1 MKFLPI
7 CFVTAALA
15 ITGCD
20 KNTPAKAAEATLQ
33 EINRAAAAVTMQNGG
48 KGVTTNEVAKF
59 LELSG
64 QTFPTPPA
72 GKQLVL
78 IPSTHKFEF
87 VNQ

>member
-7 CFVTAALA
+7 CFVTAALT
-15 ITGCD
+15 ITGCN
-20 KNTPAKAAEATLQ
+20 KNTPVKNSEATLQ
-33 EINRAAAAVTMQNGG
+33 ELNRAAGAVSMRSGG
-48 KGVTTNEVAKF
+48 KTPTTNEVAKF

-78 IPSTHKFEF
+78 VPATHQFEF